1 MWDQVAEPIGPA
13 WGKVAEGEIV
23 TSPNG
28 QIEEERQSAMTFY
41 LVIAVIVLAA
51 LVLSIM
57 AERYL

>member
-1 MWDQVAEPIGPA
+1 MLDQVAQPDGPTLREA
-13 WGKVAEGEIV
+13 PEGEIV

-28 QIEEERQSAMTFY
+28 QIEEERRSAMTFY

-51 LVLSIM
+51 LDLCIL